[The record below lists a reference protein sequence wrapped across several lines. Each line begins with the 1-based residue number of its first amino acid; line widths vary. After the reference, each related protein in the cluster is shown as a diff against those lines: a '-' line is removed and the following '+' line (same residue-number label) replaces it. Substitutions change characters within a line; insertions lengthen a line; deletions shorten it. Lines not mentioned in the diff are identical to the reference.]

1 MKPFVRQTPWQREE
15 LLHLLSL
22 ASNMAGLSITGV
34 TLFYTVGRSSTVT
47 TIADDLLV
55 MCALLF
61 LFCAYLIFV
70 VLRLRQRRF
79 ARLLERMADGLFLA
93 GMTLMVATGM
103 VMAYS
108 VW

>member
-22 ASNMAGLSITGV
+22 ASNLAGLSITGV
-34 TLFYTVGRSSTVT
+34 TLFYTVGRSSAFT
-47 TIADDLLV
+47 TIADDMLV
-55 MCALLF
+55 ACALLF
-61 LFCAYLIFV
+61 LLCAYFIFV
-70 VLRLRQRRF
+70 VLRMREGRL
-79 ARLLERMADGLFLA
+79 ARMLERAADGLFLA